1 MSRQLQT
8 MGEITSVA
16 KNTKDFASLRTTIPM
31 SMVRQWQL
39 KPKDKLYWEW
49 KVVDGAMVAVIDKF
63 ESDRVTSSTESKKG
77 KTRDG
82 KSSKK

>member
-1 MSRQLQT
+1 

-31 SMVRQWQL
+31 SMVRQWQI

-49 KVVDGAMVAVIDKF
+49 KVVDGEMVVVVNKYLYTNTP
-63 ESDRVTSSTESKKG
+63 ELRKGRKKN
-77 KTRDG
+77 
-82 KSSKK
+82 

>member
-1 MSRQLQT
+1 MSRQLQI

-31 SMVRQWQL
+31 SMVRQWQI

-49 KVVDGAMVAVIDKF
+49 KVVDGEMVVVVNKYVHTNTP
-63 ESDRVTSSTESKKG
+63 ELRKGRKK
-77 KTRDG
+77 K
-82 KSSKK
+82 

>member
-31 SMVRQWQL
+31 SMVRQWQI

-49 KVVDGAMVAVIDKF
+49 KVVDGEMVVVVNKYVYTNTP
-63 ESDRVTSSTESKKG
+63 ELRKGRKK
-77 KTRDG
+77 K
-82 KSSKK
+82 